1 MQTLGRNLS
10 FLILGW
16 VLHVSCSVKNLART
30 STQSEIY
37 LAQESLKH
45 VVLRVLFVNFPWL
58 AIKKKEKK
66 NTGKIRS
73 HKEKSSVDHTR
84 TVVKTT
90 WVYSNC
96 LLALITVTCF
106 LLIIWQLSLGFSEY
120 PKFGFGNLEE
130 KWEMVV
136 SQTLN
141 PITRKAETGGGGG
154 VSKSSWSPNAT
165 VSKTCQR
172 NG

>member
-1 MQTLGRNLS
+1 
-10 FLILGW
+10 
-16 VLHVSCSVKNLART
+16 
-30 STQSEIY
+30 
-37 LAQESLKH
+37 
-45 VVLRVLFVNFPWL
+45 
-58 AIKKKEKK
+58 
-66 NTGKIRS
+66 
-73 HKEKSSVDHTR
+73 
-84 TVVKTT
+84 VKTT

-154 VSKSSWSPNAT
+154 SLRVPGHPMLQSQKLVRGMANSVTSFKLLFKFVIINNTHLSVWD
-165 VSKTCQR
+165 
-172 NG
+172 GWYL